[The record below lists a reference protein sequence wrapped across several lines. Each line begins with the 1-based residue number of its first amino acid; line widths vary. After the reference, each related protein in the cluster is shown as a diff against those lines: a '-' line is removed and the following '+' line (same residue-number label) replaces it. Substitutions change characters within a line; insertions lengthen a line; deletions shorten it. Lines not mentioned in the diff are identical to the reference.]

1 MAAVW
6 DGVGLRDEAEVTYVS
21 NMSLVYQATQARLR
35 QVRAAE
41 PEQARGRSYWEL
53 HHCVCERRVRRRERV
68 RGAPWWSLE
77 CMCVLTAFRQ
87 LCLCCDRRPALLPAV
102 ASGGSFPAPPPPPSH
117 APCSDVTAGALGDL
131 LESSTNEGRVPRT
144 AQCCSCDA
152 FMLAMGTR
160 CHAENSTWDG
170 RRANETFEGRFDG
183 VRLEEAVAAYQA
195 GSSDWLLPG
204 YLGELANIAR
214 FLLFRRRWVARKVGS
229 RRPAPCARGGPPVLS
244 SARRPQP

>member
-1 MAAVW
+1 MPAASSAPFSNLTPRKTFAHFEQTVKAAKAELMAAVW

-102 ASGGSFPAPPPPPSH
+102 ASGGSFPAPPPPPPMHPVLMSQLVLS
-117 APCSDVTAGALGDL
+117 AICSSPRQTR
-131 LESSTNEGRVPRT
+131 EGCRGPR
-144 AQCCSCDA
+144 
-152 FMLAMGTR
+152 
-160 CHAENSTWDG
+160 N
-170 RRANETFEGRFDG
+170 
-183 VRLEEAVAAYQA
+183 VAVAM
-195 GSSDWLLPG
+195 
-204 YLGELANIAR
+204 
-214 FLLFRRRWVARKVGS
+214 
-229 RRPAPCARGGPPVLS
+229 LS
-244 SARRPQP
+244 C